1 MINILIHYSVQGEND
16 IKLFIEK
23 IIGGKY
29 MKQKITK
36 TLLAVTLCTAML
48 GSTALAASGELTDP
62 AQGGT
67 VTGDST
73 VENPKYKIV
82 VPTSLVFA
90 IDPFEQ
96 KGQSQIYSEDF
107 SMINKSNVPVRLDC
121 SVSLSA
127 GTGVTIKDAA
137 SDVTETGTDKL
148 VYMEAEIPSA
158 VTETSAAAAA
168 YADSLAK
175 DSNNDYYLN
184 SLSVSGATEVTDEMV
199 DTTAAAGTYTQNA
212 KVGLKSSAA
221 TKLTFAL
228 NKADYTTYYTVADKS
243 ASDKQFKNVA
253 ASQAGSATFRFSG
266 KVNSKASWANSAV
279 TATVAYTFN
288 GLSDTNYTALMTKQV
303 ANTHGYVVEDTDPSI
318 TATGTYNK
326 ATGAITATVNLG
338 TGAKA
343 TTIKSVTYGSNNN
356 PTTVLPSANYS
367 VTGST
372 FNGTAEQFVI
382 DAWASRTDPCYMK
395 VTLNGIGGG
404 EDITQLVTLTV
415 Q

>member
-1 MINILIHYSVQGEND
+1 
-16 IKLFIEK
+16 
-23 IIGGKY
+23 

-48 GSTALAASGELTDP
+48 GSTALAAPGELNDP

-67 VTGDST
+67 VQGSST

-82 VPTSLVFA
+82 VPTNLVFA

-121 SVSLSA
+121 AVSLAA
-127 GTGVTIKDAA
+127 GTDVTIKDAA
-137 SDVTETGTDKL
+137 SDVTETGTEKL

-158 VTETSAAAAA
+158 VTETTAAAAA
-168 YADSLAK
+168 YTTALET
-175 DSNNDYYLN
+175 DSNGDYYSTGVLT
-184 SLSVSGATEVTDEMV
+184 SGGTAANEMA

-212 KVGLKSSAA
+212 KVGLKSSAP

-228 NKADYTTYYTVADKS
+228 NKADYTTYYTAADKS
-243 ASDKQFKNVA
+243 TSDKQFKNVA

-266 KVNSKASWANSAV
+266 KVNSKASWAASAV
-279 TATVAYTFN
+279 TATVKYTFN
-288 GLSDTNYTALMTKQV
+288 GLSDTNYSALIAKQV
-303 ANTHGYVVEDTDPSI
+303 TNTHGYVVEDTDPSI
-318 TATGTYNK
+318 AATGTYNK
-326 ATGAITATVNLG
+326 STGAITATVNLG

-356 PTTVLPSANYS
+356 PTTVLPADNYS
-367 VTGST
+367 VSGTTFTGTVEDYVKEAWATKTGS
-372 FNGTAEQFVI
+372 
-382 DAWASRTDPCYMK
+382 CYMK
-395 VTLNGIGGG
+395 VTLNGVGGG
-404 EDITQLVTLTV
+404 ADITQLVTLTL